1 MASANAQR
9 RPRRLPGLGLGR
21 GRLVPIWF
29 VVPALVFLGLTSLYP
44 LLVMLQMSVSDVRAA
59 TLLREWPFVG
69 LQNFQDMAA
78 NPDFQLALTNTLT
91 FILIVVVVGVG
102 GGFVTAVALRR
113 DTRINRGLLGI
124 LVLAWALP
132 PVVSGSLW
140 KFMLSQTG
148 FVNEFLQS
156 LGVVEKPV
164 GWLVTNPL
172 PLISVA
178 LITTWAA
185 MPFAAVVFRAALK
198 DLPAELLEAAQI
210 DGASPRQ
217 QLQSITFPLLLP
229 TTIVLIVLYVV
240 YAFRSFEFIF
250 TVTGGGPGSSTT
262 TLPFLGY
269 RQAFRFFEFGI
280 AAAIAALTMLL
291 IVGVVVVY
299 VRASRAQ
306 AESGL

>member
-1 MASANAQR
+1 VASANAHR
-9 RPRRLPGLGLGR
+9 RPRLSTLLGLER
-21 GRLVPIWF
+21 GRLAPIWF
-29 VVPALVFLGLTSLYP
+29 VLPALIFLGLTSLYP
-44 LLVMLQMSVSDVRAA
+44 LLVMLQMSVTDVTSA

-69 LQNFQDMAA
+69 LQNFQEMAA
-78 NPDFQLALTNTLT
+78 NPDFRLALTNTLV
-91 FILIVVVVGVG
+91 FMFIVVVFGVG
-102 GGFVTAVALRR
+102 GGFATAVALKR
-113 DTRINRGLLGI
+113 DTRINRGLLAI

-140 KFMLSQTG
+140 KFMLSHTG
-148 FVNEFLQS
+148 FINEFLQS
-156 LGVVEKPV
+156 IGVIDAPV

-198 DLPAELLEAAQI
+198 DVPVELLEAAQI
-210 DGASPRQ
+210 DGATPRQ

-229 TTIVLIVLYVV
+229 TTVVLIVLYVV

-280 AAAIAALTMLL
+280 ASAIAALTMLL

-299 VRASRAQ
+299 VRAVRAQ
-306 AESGL
+306 AESSL

>member
-1 MASANAQR
+1 M
-9 RPRRLPGLGLGR
+9 
-21 GRLVPIWF
+21 
-29 VVPALVFLGLTSLYP
+29 
-44 LLVMLQMSVSDVRAA
+44 
-59 TLLREWPFVG
+59 
-69 LQNFQDMAA
+69 
-78 NPDFQLALTNTLT
+78 
-91 FILIVVVVGVG
+91 LIVVVVGVG
-102 GGFVTAVALRR
+102 GGFATAVALRR

-140 KFMLSQTG
+140 KFMLSHSG
-148 FVNEFLQS
+148 FVNEFL
-156 LGVVEKPV
+156 LGIRVVEEPV
-164 GWLVTNPL
+164 GWLVSGTL
-172 PLISVA
+172 PLVSVA

-198 DLPAELLEAAQI
+198 DVPVELLEAAQI
-210 DGASPRQ
+210 DGATPRQ
-217 QLQSITFPLLLP
+217 QLQSITFPLMLP

-250 TVTGGGPGSSTT
+250 AVTGGGPGAATT

-280 AAAIAALTMLL
+280 AAAIAVLTMIL
-291 IVGVVVVY
+291 IVGVVFAY

-306 AESGL
+306 AEAGL

>member
-1 MASANAQR
+1 
-9 RPRRLPGLGLGR
+9 
-21 GRLVPIWF
+21 VPIWF
-29 VVPALVFLGLTSLYP
+29 VLPALTYLGFTSLYP
-44 LLVMLQMSVSDVRAA
+44 LLVMLQMSVTDVRGA

-91 FILIVVVVGVG
+91 FMFIVVVVGVG
-102 GGFVTAVALRR
+102 GGFLTAVALRG

-140 KFMLSQTG
+140 KFMLSQSG
-148 FVNEFLQS
+148 FVNELLQS
-156 LGVVEKPV
+156 IGFVDAPI
-164 GWLVTNPL
+164 GWLVTNQL
-172 PLISVA
+172 PLISIA

-198 DLPAELLEAAQI
+198 DVPVELLEAAQI

-229 TTIVLIVLYVV
+229 TTVVLIVLYVV

-250 TVTGGGPGSSTT
+250 TVTGGGPGGATT

-280 AAAIAALTMLL
+280 AAAIAVLTMLL
-291 IVGVVVVY
+291 IVGVVFVY

-306 AESGL
+306 AQSGL